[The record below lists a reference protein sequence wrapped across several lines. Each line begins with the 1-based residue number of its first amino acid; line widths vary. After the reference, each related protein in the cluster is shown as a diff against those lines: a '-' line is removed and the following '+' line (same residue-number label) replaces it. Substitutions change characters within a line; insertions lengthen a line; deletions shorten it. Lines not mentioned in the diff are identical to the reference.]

1 MGERKIINTRLLDFD
16 LEKLSQVLVLEND
29 NLFNYLGLETLY
41 NRYFLRNDKQILE
54 TPQAF

>member
-1 MGERKIINTRLLDFD
+1 MGERKIIETRLLDFD
-16 LEKLSQVLVLEND
+16 LEKLSQILILEND

-41 NRYFLRNDKQILE
+41 SRYFLRNNKQILE

>member
-1 MGERKIINTRLLDFD
+1 MGERKIIDIRLLDFD
-16 LEKLSQVLVLEND
+16 LENLSQVLILKND

-41 NRYFLRNDKQILE
+41 SRYFLRNNKQILE

>member
-1 MGERKIINTRLLDFD
+1 MGERKIIDTRLLDFD
-16 LEKLSQVLVLEND
+16 LEKLSQVLILEND

-41 NRYFLRNDKQILE
+41 SRYFLRNNKQILE

>member
-1 MGERKIINTRLLDFD
+1 MGKKKIIDIRLLDFD
-16 LEKLSQVLVLEND
+16 LEKLSQVLVIEND

-41 NRYFLRNDKQILE
+41 NRYFLRNGKQILE

>member
-1 MGERKIINTRLLDFD
+1 MSEKKIIDTRLLNFD